1 MLIHTHT
8 VDFSSFI
15 SSQTESAENSG
26 HIKYIVQFIEK
37 GKKKKIIIQLKQIS
51 EVLPASENMKKQK
64 EQIWSFWQ
72 SRNKFLFHLGPITIS
87 SVNKQTDNSRKHKW
101 GCHVKRGISK

>member
-1 MLIHTHT
+1 MKSILMLIHTHT

-37 GKKKKIIIQLKQIS
+37 GKKKKK
-51 EVLPASENMKKQK
+51 N
-64 EQIWSFWQ
+64 
-72 SRNKFLFHLGPITIS
+72 T
-87 SVNKQTDNSRKHKW
+87 
-101 GCHVKRGISK
+101 VKAN